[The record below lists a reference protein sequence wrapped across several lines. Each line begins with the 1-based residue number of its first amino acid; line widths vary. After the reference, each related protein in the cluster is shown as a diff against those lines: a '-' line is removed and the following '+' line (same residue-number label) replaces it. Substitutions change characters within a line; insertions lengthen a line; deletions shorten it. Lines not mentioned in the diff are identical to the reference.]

1 MIISNLPPATIC
13 STIPCS
19 GQGKNSPSLH
29 ITAHSATI
37 KSRGSKGNCCLS
49 VQLPFKQPG
58 GPVVHKADQHPAGEP
73 EEPAPLSH
81 QGGSAQ
87 GGPLQVASY
96 QQSHGLADQNKGSEG
111 REI

>member
-1 MIISNLPPATIC
+1 MSPARRLAHFMPPC
-13 STIPCS
+13 
-19 GQGKNSPSLH
+19 
-29 ITAHSATI
+29 TAHSATI
-37 KSRGSKGNCCLS
+37 KSRGSKGNSCLS

-96 QQSHGLADQNKGSEG
+96 QQQSHGLADQKRGPEG